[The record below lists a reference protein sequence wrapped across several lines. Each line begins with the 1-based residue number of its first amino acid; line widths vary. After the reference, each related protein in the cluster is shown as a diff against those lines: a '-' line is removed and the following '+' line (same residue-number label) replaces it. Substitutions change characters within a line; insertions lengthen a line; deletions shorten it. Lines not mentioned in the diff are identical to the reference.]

1 MKPRTVV
8 ILVLA
13 GVTAVLLLIGM
24 AGFFL
29 AV

>member
-13 GVTAVLLLIGM
+13 GMIGVFLVVGM

-29 AV
+29 AT